1 MPTYARAR
9 AFLGEKQGG
18 QRSFESNTR
27 KTFSAHAHI
36 FERMVARVY
45 ACKRVHMLPA
55 AFFLLRSLSQT
66 CLISVGVC
74 EDTTEGRTKKV
85 KLLQGCFFI
94 DPFLS

>member
-1 MPTYARAR
+1 MLVRMRTGS
-9 AFLGEKQGG
+9 FLGEKQGG
-18 QRSFESNTR
+18 QRSFENDM
-27 KTFSAHAHI
+27 FSAHAHI
-36 FERMVARVY
+36 FERIVARLY
-45 ACKRVHMLPA
+45 ACKRVHTLPA